1 MLVSVG
7 AVLNYVVYWASYA
20 TLLPRFV
27 VVRVAGAHLAIAL
40 LVVVD
45 GGHTLVGQELTNRTT
60 NATVLSFVRLVLSL
74 NTNLAFGGTHFI
86 RILAHTA
93 KVERCRNGCWW
104 AKMTRDV
111 AH

>member
-7 AVLNYVVYWASYA
+7 TVLNDLIFGATH
-20 TLLPRFV
+20 TLLLPGLV
-27 VVRVAGAHLAIAL
+27 VVRVAGAHLAIAF

-60 NATVLSFVRLVLSL
+60 KATVLSFVRLVLPL
-74 NTNLAFGGTHFI
+74 NTNLAFGGTHYI

-93 KVERCRNGCWW
+93 KV
-104 AKMTRDV
+104 
-111 AH
+111 